1 MKKPT
6 PTRMTGGAAIVQ
18 SLIIN
23 GVDTVFGLP
32 GVQLN
37 HLFDA
42 LYDNRNRVKVLN
54 SRHEQGAAYMAFGYA
69 ISSGKVGTF
78 TVVPGPGIL
87 NATAALST
95 AYACNQPVLAITG
108 QIQSNYIDR
117 GFGMLHEIPDQPKA
131 LSSVNKWVQRIDH
144 AQHVPATMQTAF
156 QKLTAERPRPVTLEM
171 AMDKMGEESIVCL
184 PTEAAAKSLPEL
196 DLDQITAAA
205 KLLGH
210 AQQPMIFVGSGAYH
224 AAEEVRELAALIEAP
239 VVSYQNGRGIVDER
253 HYLAQIHPAGAEL
266 WARCDVAIAIGCRLQ
281 PERMYWGIDDDLK
294 VIHIDIDP
302 TELTR
307 VMAPTIGIVGDSA
320 EATCALIN
328 AIPAYNRQR
337 YSREE
342 ELTTLKGKVQKGLVE
357 GLGPQ
362 MAFLAAIRAELPED
376 GFFVDE
382 YTQVGYVARVGF
394 PVYHPRTM
402 ITPGFQGTLGY
413 GYATALGVAAANP
426 GKKVVSVNGDGGFM
440 YTMPELAS
448 AVHHNLDVVAIVFAD
463 GYYGNVRRQQKLDHN
478 GKEIA
483 SNFTNPDFVQLAESF
498 GALGL
503 RAHSPADLQK
513 CLKQAFAQTGPCL
526 IEVPVGEF
534 TESWPFILPPPTR
547 PLARF

>member
-1 MKKPT
+1 
-6 PTRMTGGAAIVQ
+6 
-18 SLIIN
+18 
-23 GVDTVFGLP
+23 
-32 GVQLN
+32 
-37 HLFDA
+37 
-42 LYDNRNRVKVLN
+42 
-54 SRHEQGAAYMAFGYA
+54 
-69 ISSGKVGTF
+69 
-78 TVVPGPGIL
+78 
-87 NATAALST
+87 
-95 AYACNQPVLAITG
+95 
-108 QIQSNYIDR
+108 
-117 GFGMLHEIPDQPKA
+117 
-131 LSSVNKWVQRIDH
+131 
-144 AQHVPATMQTAF
+144 
-156 QKLTAERPRPVTLEM
+156 
-171 AMDKMGEESIVCL
+171 
-184 PTEAAAKSLPEL
+184 
-196 DLDQITAAA
+196 
-205 KLLGH
+205 
-210 AQQPMIFVGSGAYH
+210 
-224 AAEEVRELAALIEAP
+224 
-239 VVSYQNGRGIVDER
+239 
-253 HYLAQIHPAGAEL
+253 
-266 WARCDVAIAIGCRLQ
+266 
-281 PERMYWGIDDDLK
+281 
-294 VIHIDIDP
+294 
-302 TELTR
+302 
-307 VMAPTIGIVGDSA
+307 MAPTIGIVGDSA

>member
-1 MKKPT
+1 MKKHP
-6 PTRMTGGAAIVQ
+6 PTRMTGGSAIVQ
-18 SLIIN
+18 SLIAN
-23 GVDTVFGLP
+23 GVDTIFGLP

-42 LYDNRNRVKVLN
+42 LYDNRNRINVLN

-69 ISSGKVGTF
+69 ISSGKVGAF

-108 QIQSNYIDR
+108 QIQSDQIDR
-117 GFGMLHEIPDQPKA
+117 GFGLLHEIPDQPGA
-131 LSSVNKWVQRIDH
+131 LASVNKWVQRIDH
-144 AQHVPATMQTAF
+144 PQHVPDVMQQAF
-156 QKLTAERPRPVTLEM
+156 HKLTAERPRPVTIEM
-171 AMDKMGEESIVCL
+171 AMDMMGQESLVS
-184 PTEAAAKSLPEL
+184 PPVEAVTGNRPEI

-205 KLLGH
+205 KLLGN

-224 AAEEVRELAALIEAP
+224 AAAEVQGLAAMLEAP

-266 WARCDVAIAIGCRLQ
+266 WATCDVAIAIGCRLQ
-281 PERMYWGIDDDLK
+281 PERMYWGIDDALK

-320 EATCALIN
+320 MATQALLD
-328 AIPAYNRQR
+328 AVPAHNRKR
-337 YSREE
+337 SSRKD
-342 ELTTLKGKVQKGLVE
+342 ELDRLKNKVHKTLLH

-362 MAFLAAIRAELPED
+362 MAFLEAIRAELPED

-382 YTQVGYVARVGF
+382 YTQIGYVARVGF
-394 PVYHPRTM
+394 PVYRPRTM
-402 ITPGFQGTLGY
+402 VTPGFQGTLGY
-413 GYATALGVAAANP
+413 GYATALGVAVANP

-448 AVHHNLDVVAIVFAD
+448 AVHHKLDVVAIVFAD
-463 GYYGNVRRQQKLDHN
+463 GHYGNVRRQQKVDHN

-483 SNFTNPDFVQLAESF
+483 SNFSNPDFVRLAESF

-503 RAHSPADLQK
+503 RAHSAAELRSCLQ
-513 CLKQAFAQTGPCL
+513 QAFAQTGPSL

-534 TESWPFILPPPTR
+534 TEPWPFIRPPATR